1 MAKFAHLVVDTSA
14 FIKNVQLQD
23 FAECCYTV
31 QGVVDEIKNDRQLK
45 RLVVLPYSLIV
56 KEPDA
61 DVLTKIVAV
70 AKKTGDFASLSL
82 VDLKVMALTYQLE
95 KQHVGT
101 EHLIDEPKIAR
112 TICSSGK
119 PQELVGS
126 TLIAGFYNGKQATVK
141 KQLESEPCS
150 GQQKELEDEVP
161 DVDTAVNDN
170 ELEQN
175 FAELSTVEVERFEAL
190 LQQNLEA
197 NKEESSEVENGREQQ
212 NLETD
217 FEKPYEVE
225 IHEEEYSENEDNQED
240 DSNDEDSNDDEG
252 WITPSN
258 IKEVKRD
265 FGLNLLEDNPSPVAC
280 MTTDF
285 AMQNV
290 LKQIGLNIAA
300 LDGRVIKHA
309 RTYILR
315 CYACFKTTPDSTK
328 VFCPKCGN
336 KTLKKVAVSL
346 DENGQQMIHINS
358 RRPLTARH
366 KNRPVSKFDG
376 GKHSTNPILF
386 EDQPL
391 PMQRISAKAKA
402 KTNALGDDYTAGY
415 SPFVM
420 RDVDS
425 RSAVLRGN
433 SNLKQ
438 WMKNYDYDN
447 YRRGYKK

>member
-1 MAKFAHLVVDTSA
+1 MSKFQHLVVDTSA

-23 FAECCYTV
+23 FAEGCYTV
-31 QGVVDEIKNDRQLK
+31 QGVLDEIKNDRQMK
-45 RLVVLPYSLIV
+45 RLVVLPYSLNV
-56 KEPDA
+56 REPDP
-61 DVLTKIVAV
+61 DVLAKVTSV
-70 AKKTGDFASLSL
+70 AKKTGDFATLSL
-82 VDLKVMALTYQLE
+82 VDLKVIALTYQLE
-95 KQHVGT
+95 KEHVGT
-101 EHLIDEPKIAR
+101 DHLRDTPVPAVTIASGQR
-112 TICSSGK
+112 PPEIAGSGK
-119 PQELVGS
+119 VQ
-126 TLIAGFYNGKQATVK
+126 GFYDGKGDRGDRSRTVTETETESVPEVEVAIEDGG
-141 KQLESEPCS
+141 LEE
-150 GQQKELEDEVP
+150 K
-161 DVDTAVNDN
+161 
-170 ELEQN
+170 
-175 FAELSTVEVERFEAL
+175 FAELSSKEAEE
-190 LQQNLEA
+190 LQEA
-197 NKEESSEVENGREQQ
+197 ILKQVQEEPEGEDDESG
-212 NLETD
+212 
-217 FEKPYEVE
+217 
-225 IHEEEYSENEDNQED
+225 EEEEASEEEDSTNEDGEEED
-240 DSNDEDSNDDEG
+240 DDDEG

-265 FGLNLLEDNPSPVAC
+265 FGTDLLEDNPSPVAC
-280 MTTDF
+280 MTTDY

-315 CYACFKTTPDSTK
+315 CYACFKTTSDSSK

-346 DENGQQMIHINS
+346 DENGQQVIHINT

-366 KNRPVSKFDG
+366 KNRPVAKFDG
-376 GKHSTNPILF
+376 GKHSTNPLLF

-391 PMQRISAKAKA
+391 PQQRISAKARA

-425 RSAVLRGN
+425 RSAVLRGK

-438 WMKNYDYDN
+438 WMKNYEYDN
-447 YRRGYKK
+447 HRKGYKK

>member
-1 MAKFAHLVVDTSA
+1 MSKFQHLVVDTSA

-23 FAECCYTV
+23 FAEGCYTV
-31 QGVVDEIKNDRQLK
+31 QGVLDEIKNDRQMK
-45 RLVVLPYSLIV
+45 RLVVLPYSLNV
-56 KEPDA
+56 REPDP
-61 DVLTKIVAV
+61 DVLAKVTSV
-70 AKKTGDFASLSL
+70 AKKTGDFATLSL
-82 VDLKVMALTYQLE
+82 VDLKVIALTYQLE
-95 KQHVGT
+95 KEHVGT
-101 EHLIDEPKIAR
+101 DHLRDTPVPAVTIASGQR
-112 TICSSGK
+112 PPEIAGSGK
-119 PQELVGS
+119 VQ
-126 TLIAGFYNGKQATVK
+126 GFYDGKGDRGDRSRTVTETETESVPEVEVAIEDGG
-141 KQLESEPCS
+141 LEE
-150 GQQKELEDEVP
+150 K
-161 DVDTAVNDN
+161 
-170 ELEQN
+170 
-175 FAELSTVEVERFEAL
+175 FAELSSKEAEE
-190 LQQNLEA
+190 LQETILKQVQ
-197 NKEESSEVENGREQQ
+197 EEPEGEDDESDG
-212 NLETD
+212 
-217 FEKPYEVE
+217 
-225 IHEEEYSENEDNQED
+225 EEEASEEEDSTNEDGEEED
-240 DSNDEDSNDDEG
+240 DDDEG

-265 FGLNLLEDNPSPVAC
+265 FGTDLLEDNPSPVAC
-280 MTTDF
+280 MTTDY

-315 CYACFKTTPDSTK
+315 CYACFKTTSDSSK

-346 DENGQQMIHINS
+346 DENGQQVIHINT

-366 KNRPVSKFDG
+366 KNRPVAKFDG
-376 GKHSTNPILF
+376 GKHSTNPLLF

-391 PMQRISAKAKA
+391 PQQRISAKARA

-425 RSAVLRGN
+425 RSAVLRGK

-438 WMKNYDYDN
+438 WMKNYEYDN
-447 YRRGYKK
+447 HRKGYKK

>member
-1 MAKFAHLVVDTSA
+1 MSKFQHLVVDTSA

-23 FAECCYTV
+23 FAEGCYTV
-31 QGVVDEIKNDRQLK
+31 QGVLDEIKNDRQMK
-45 RLVVLPYSLIV
+45 RLVVLPYSLNV
-56 KEPDA
+56 REPDP
-61 DVLTKIVAV
+61 DVLAKVTSV
-70 AKKTGDFASLSL
+70 AKKTGDFATLSL
-82 VDLKVMALTYQLE
+82 VDLKVIALTYQLE
-95 KQHVGT
+95 KEHVGT
-101 EHLIDEPKIAR
+101 DHLRDTPVPAVTIASGQHPPE
-112 TICSSGK
+112 IAGSGK
-119 PQELVGS
+119 VQ
-126 TLIAGFYNGKQATVK
+126 GFYDGKGDRGDRSRTVTETETEPVPEVEVAIEDGG
-141 KQLESEPCS
+141 LEE
-150 GQQKELEDEVP
+150 K
-161 DVDTAVNDN
+161 
-170 ELEQN
+170 
-175 FAELSTVEVERFEAL
+175 FAELSSKEAEE
-190 LQQNLEA
+190 LQEA
-197 NKEESSEVENGREQQ
+197 ILKQVQEEPEGEDDESGG
-212 NLETD
+212 
-217 FEKPYEVE
+217 
-225 IHEEEYSENEDNQED
+225 EEEASEEEDSTNEDGEEED
-240 DSNDEDSNDDEG
+240 DDDEG

-265 FGLNLLEDNPSPVAC
+265 FGTDLLEDNPSPVAC
-280 MTTDF
+280 MTTDY

-315 CYACFKTTPDSTK
+315 CYACFKTTSDSSK

-346 DENGQQMIHINS
+346 DENGQQVIHINT

-366 KNRPVSKFDG
+366 KNRPVAKFDG
-376 GKHSTNPILF
+376 GKHSTNPLLF

-391 PMQRISAKAKA
+391 PQQRISAKARA

-425 RSAVLRGN
+425 RSAVLRGK

-438 WMKNYDYDN
+438 WMKNYEYDN
-447 YRRGYKK
+447 HRKGYKK

>member
-1 MAKFAHLVVDTSA
+1 MSKFQHLVVDTSA

-23 FAECCYTV
+23 FAEGCYTV
-31 QGVVDEIKNDRQLK
+31 QGVLDEIKNDRQMK
-45 RLVVLPYSLIV
+45 RLVVLPYSLNV
-56 KEPDA
+56 REPDP
-61 DVLTKIVAV
+61 DVLAKVTSV
-70 AKKTGDFASLSL
+70 AKKTGDFATLSL
-82 VDLKVMALTYQLE
+82 VDLKVIALTYQLE
-95 KQHVGT
+95 KEHVGT
-101 EHLIDEPKIAR
+101 DHLRDTPVPAVTIASGQR
-112 TICSSGK
+112 PPEIAGSGK
-119 PQELVGS
+119 VQ
-126 TLIAGFYNGKQATVK
+126 GFYDGKGDRGDRSRTVTETESVPEVEVAIEDGG
-141 KQLESEPCS
+141 LEE
-150 GQQKELEDEVP
+150 K
-161 DVDTAVNDN
+161 
-170 ELEQN
+170 
-175 FAELSTVEVERFEAL
+175 FAELSSKEAEE
-190 LQQNLEA
+190 LQEA
-197 NKEESSEVENGREQQ
+197 ILKQVQEEPEGEDDESGG
-212 NLETD
+212 
-217 FEKPYEVE
+217 
-225 IHEEEYSENEDNQED
+225 EEEEASEEEDSTNEDGEEED
-240 DSNDEDSNDDEG
+240 DDDEG

-265 FGLNLLEDNPSPVAC
+265 FGTDLLEDNPSPVAC
-280 MTTDF
+280 MTTDY

-315 CYACFKTTPDSTK
+315 CYACFKTTSDSSK

-346 DENGQQMIHINS
+346 DENGQQVIHINT

-366 KNRPVSKFDG
+366 KNRPVAKFDG
-376 GKHSTNPILF
+376 GKHSTNPLLF

-391 PMQRISAKAKA
+391 PQQRISAKARA

-425 RSAVLRGN
+425 RSAVLRGK

-438 WMKNYDYDN
+438 WMKNYEYDN
-447 YRRGYKK
+447 HRKGYKK

>member
-1 MAKFAHLVVDTSA
+1 MSKFQHLVVDTSA

-23 FAECCYTV
+23 FAEGCYTV
-31 QGVVDEIKNDRQLK
+31 QGVLDEIKNDRQMK
-45 RLVVLPYSLIV
+45 RLVVLPYSLNV
-56 KEPDA
+56 REPDP
-61 DVLTKIVAV
+61 DVLAKVTSV
-70 AKKTGDFASLSL
+70 AKKTGDFATLSL
-82 VDLKVMALTYQLE
+82 VDLKVIALTYQLE
-95 KQHVGT
+95 KEHVGT
-101 EHLIDEPKIAR
+101 DHLRDTPVPAVTIASGQR
-112 TICSSGK
+112 PPEIAGSGK
-119 PQELVGS
+119 VQ
-126 TLIAGFYNGKQATVK
+126 GFYDGKGDRGDRSRTVTETESVPEVEVAIEDGG
-141 KQLESEPCS
+141 LEE
-150 GQQKELEDEVP
+150 K
-161 DVDTAVNDN
+161 
-170 ELEQN
+170 
-175 FAELSTVEVERFEAL
+175 FAELSSKEAEE
-190 LQQNLEA
+190 LQEA
-197 NKEESSEVENGREQQ
+197 ILKQVQEEPEGEDDESGGEDEAS
-212 NLETD
+212 
-217 FEKPYEVE
+217 
-225 IHEEEYSENEDNQED
+225 EEEDSTNEDGEEED
-240 DSNDEDSNDDEG
+240 DDDEG

-265 FGLNLLEDNPSPVAC
+265 FGTDLLEDNPSPVAC
-280 MTTDF
+280 MTTDY

-315 CYACFKTTPDSTK
+315 CYACFKTTSDSSK

-346 DENGQQMIHINS
+346 DENGQQVIHINT

-366 KNRPVSKFDG
+366 KNRPVAKFDG
-376 GKHSTNPILF
+376 GKHSTNPLLF

-391 PMQRISAKAKA
+391 PQQRISAKARA

-425 RSAVLRGN
+425 RSAVLRGK

-438 WMKNYDYDN
+438 WMKNYEYDN
-447 YRRGYKK
+447 HRKGYKK

>member
-1 MAKFAHLVVDTSA
+1 MSKFAHLVVDTSA

-23 FAECCYTV
+23 FADGCYTV
-31 QGVVDEIKNDRQLK
+31 QGVLDEIKNDRQMK
-45 RLVVLPYSLIV
+45 RLVVLPYSLNV
-56 KEPDA
+56 REPDP
-61 DVLTKIVAV
+61 DVLAKVTNV
-70 AKKTGDFASLSL
+70 AKKTGDFATLSL
-82 VDLKVMALTYQLE
+82 VDLKVIALTYQLE
-95 KQHVGT
+95 KEHVGT
-101 EHLIDEPKIAR
+101 EHLRETPVPAVTIASGQR
-112 TICSSGK
+112 PPEIAGSGK
-119 PQELVGS
+119 VQ
-126 TLIAGFYNGKQATVK
+126 GFYDGRSRAGTET
-141 KQLESEPCS
+141 ESVPE
-150 GQQKELEDEVP
+150 EDGVAQVEVSIEDG
-161 DVDTAVNDN
+161 DVD
-170 ELEQN
+170 LERK
-175 FAELSTVEVERFEAL
+175 FAELSSKEAEELQETILKQVQEPEVEDDESAG
-190 LQQNLEA
+190 EE
-197 NKEESSEVENGREQQ
+197 EESEDDEPVEDG
-212 NLETD
+212 
-217 FEKPYEVE
+217 
-225 IHEEEYSENEDNQED
+225 EEEEED
-240 DSNDEDSNDDEG
+240 DDDG

-265 FGLNLLEDNPSPVAC
+265 FGTDLLEDNPSPVAC
-280 MTTDF
+280 MTTDY

-315 CYACFKTTPDSTK
+315 CYACFKTTSDSSK

-346 DENGQQMIHINS
+346 DENGQQVIHINT

-376 GKHSTNPILF
+376 GKHSTNPLLF

-391 PMQRISAKAKA
+391 PQQRISAKARA

-425 RSAVLRGN
+425 RSAVLRGK

-438 WMKNYDYDN
+438 WMKNYEYDN
-447 YRRGYKK
+447 HRKGYKK

>member
-1 MAKFAHLVVDTSA
+1 MSKFQHLVVDTSA

-23 FAECCYTV
+23 FAEGCYTV
-31 QGVVDEIKNDRQLK
+31 QGVLDEIKNDRQMK
-45 RLVVLPYSLIV
+45 RLVVLPYSLNV
-56 KEPDA
+56 REPDP
-61 DVLTKIVAV
+61 DVLAKVTSV
-70 AKKTGDFASLSL
+70 AKKTGDFATLSL
-82 VDLKVMALTYQLE
+82 VDLKVIALTYQLE
-95 KQHVGT
+95 KEHVGT
-101 EHLIDEPKIAR
+101 DHLRDTPVPAVTIASGQR
-112 TICSSGK
+112 PPEIAGSGK
-119 PQELVGS
+119 VQ
-126 TLIAGFYNGKQATVK
+126 GFYDGKGDRGDRSRTVTETETESVPEVEVAIEDGG
-141 KQLESEPCS
+141 LEE
-150 GQQKELEDEVP
+150 K
-161 DVDTAVNDN
+161 
-170 ELEQN
+170 
-175 FAELSTVEVERFEAL
+175 FAELSSKEAEE
-190 LQQNLEA
+190 LQEA
-197 NKEESSEVENGREQQ
+197 ILKQVQEEPEGEDDESGG
-212 NLETD
+212 
-217 FEKPYEVE
+217 
-225 IHEEEYSENEDNQED
+225 EEEASEEEDSTNEDGEEED
-240 DSNDEDSNDDEG
+240 DDDEG

-265 FGLNLLEDNPSPVAC
+265 FGTDLLEDNPSPVAC
-280 MTTDF
+280 MTTDY

-315 CYACFKTTPDSTK
+315 CYACFKTTSDSSK

-346 DENGQQMIHINS
+346 DENGQQVIHINT

-366 KNRPVSKFDG
+366 KNRPVAKFDG
-376 GKHSTNPILF
+376 GKHSTNPLLF

-391 PMQRISAKAKA
+391 PQQRISAKARA

-425 RSAVLRGN
+425 RSAVLRGK

-438 WMKNYDYDN
+438 WMKNYEYDN
-447 YRRGYKK
+447 HRKGYKK

>member
-1 MAKFAHLVVDTSA
+1 MSKFQHLVVDTSA

-23 FAECCYTV
+23 FAEGCYTV
-31 QGVVDEIKNDRQLK
+31 QGVLDEIKNDRQMK
-45 RLVVLPYSLIV
+45 RLVVLPYSLNV
-56 KEPDA
+56 REPDP
-61 DVLTKIVAV
+61 DVLAKVTSV
-70 AKKTGDFASLSL
+70 AKKTGDFATLSL
-82 VDLKVMALTYQLE
+82 VDLKVIALTYQLE
-95 KQHVGT
+95 KEHVGT
-101 EHLIDEPKIAR
+101 DHLRDTPVPAVTIASGQR
-112 TICSSGK
+112 PPEIAGSGK
-119 PQELVGS
+119 VQ
-126 TLIAGFYNGKQATVK
+126 GFYDGKGDRGDRSRTVTETESVPEVEVAIEDGG
-141 KQLESEPCS
+141 LEE
-150 GQQKELEDEVP
+150 K
-161 DVDTAVNDN
+161 
-170 ELEQN
+170 
-175 FAELSTVEVERFEAL
+175 FAELSSKEAEE
-190 LQQNLEA
+190 LQEA
-197 NKEESSEVENGREQQ
+197 ILKQVQEEPEGEDDESG
-212 NLETD
+212 
-217 FEKPYEVE
+217 
-225 IHEEEYSENEDNQED
+225 EEEEASEEEDSTNEDGEEED
-240 DSNDEDSNDDEG
+240 DDDEG

-265 FGLNLLEDNPSPVAC
+265 FGTDLLEDNPSPVAC
-280 MTTDF
+280 MTTDY

-315 CYACFKTTPDSTK
+315 CYACFKTTSDSSK

-346 DENGQQMIHINS
+346 DENGQQVIHINT

-366 KNRPVSKFDG
+366 KNRPVAKFDG
-376 GKHSTNPILF
+376 GKHSTNPLLF

-391 PMQRISAKAKA
+391 PQQRISAKARA

-425 RSAVLRGN
+425 RSAVLRGK

-438 WMKNYDYDN
+438 WMKNYEYDN
-447 YRRGYKK
+447 HRKGYKK

>member
-1 MAKFAHLVVDTSA
+1 MSKFQHLVVDTSA

-23 FAECCYTV
+23 FAEGCYTV
-31 QGVVDEIKNDRQLK
+31 QGVLDEIKNDRQMK
-45 RLVVLPYSLIV
+45 RLVVLPYSLNV
-56 KEPDA
+56 REPDP
-61 DVLTKIVAV
+61 DVLAKVTSV
-70 AKKTGDFASLSL
+70 AKKTGDFATLSL
-82 VDLKVMALTYQLE
+82 VDLKVIALTYQLE
-95 KQHVGT
+95 KEHVGT
-101 EHLIDEPKIAR
+101 DHLRDTPVPAVTIASGQR
-112 TICSSGK
+112 PPEIAGSGK
-119 PQELVGS
+119 VQ
-126 TLIAGFYNGKQATVK
+126 GFYDGKGDRGDRSRTVTETETESVPEVEVAIEDGG
-141 KQLESEPCS
+141 LEE
-150 GQQKELEDEVP
+150 K
-161 DVDTAVNDN
+161 
-170 ELEQN
+170 
-175 FAELSTVEVERFEAL
+175 FAELSSKEAEE
-190 LQQNLEA
+190 LQEA
-197 NKEESSEVENGREQQ
+197 ILKQVQEEPEGEDDESGGQEEAS
-212 NLETD
+212 
-217 FEKPYEVE
+217 
-225 IHEEEYSENEDNQED
+225 EEEDSTNEDAEEED
-240 DSNDEDSNDDEG
+240 DDDEG

-265 FGLNLLEDNPSPVAC
+265 FGTDLLEDNPSPVAC
-280 MTTDF
+280 MTTDY

-315 CYACFKTTPDSTK
+315 CYACFKTTSDSSK

-346 DENGQQMIHINS
+346 DENGQQVIHINT

-366 KNRPVSKFDG
+366 KNRPVAKFDG
-376 GKHSTNPILF
+376 GKHSTNPLLF

-391 PMQRISAKAKA
+391 PQQRISAKARA

-425 RSAVLRGN
+425 RSAVLRGK

-438 WMKNYDYDN
+438 WMKNYEYDN
-447 YRRGYKK
+447 HRKGYKK

>member
-1 MAKFAHLVVDTSA
+1 MSKFQHLVVDTSA

-23 FAECCYTV
+23 FAEGCYTV
-31 QGVVDEIKNDRQLK
+31 QGVLDEIKNDRQMK
-45 RLVVLPYSLIV
+45 RLVVLPYSLNV
-56 KEPDA
+56 REPDP
-61 DVLTKIVAV
+61 DVLAKVTSV
-70 AKKTGDFASLSL
+70 AKKTGDFATLSL
-82 VDLKVMALTYQLE
+82 VDLKVIALTYQLE
-95 KQHVGT
+95 KEHVGT
-101 EHLIDEPKIAR
+101 DHLRDTPVPAVTIASGQR
-112 TICSSGK
+112 PPEIAGSGK
-119 PQELVGS
+119 VQ
-126 TLIAGFYNGKQATVK
+126 GFYDGKGDRGDRSRTVTETESVPEVEVAIEDGG
-141 KQLESEPCS
+141 LEE
-150 GQQKELEDEVP
+150 K
-161 DVDTAVNDN
+161 
-170 ELEQN
+170 
-175 FAELSTVEVERFEAL
+175 FAELSSKEAEELQEAILKQVQEEPEGEDDESGGEVEA
-190 LQQNLEA
+190 
-197 NKEESSEVENGREQQ
+197 S
-212 NLETD
+212 
-217 FEKPYEVE
+217 
-225 IHEEEYSENEDNQED
+225 EEEDSMNEDGEEED
-240 DSNDEDSNDDEG
+240 DDDEG

-265 FGLNLLEDNPSPVAC
+265 FGTDLLEDNPSPVAC
-280 MTTDF
+280 MTTDY

-315 CYACFKTTPDSTK
+315 CYACFKTTSDSSK

-346 DENGQQMIHINS
+346 DENGQQVIHINT

-366 KNRPVSKFDG
+366 KNRPVAKFDG
-376 GKHSTNPILF
+376 GKHSTNPLLF

-391 PMQRISAKAKA
+391 PQQRISAKARA

-425 RSAVLRGN
+425 RSAVLRGK

-438 WMKNYDYDN
+438 WMKNYEYDN
-447 YRRGYKK
+447 HRKGYKK

>member
-1 MAKFAHLVVDTSA
+1 MSKFQHLVVDTSA

-23 FAECCYTV
+23 FAEGCYTV
-31 QGVVDEIKNDRQLK
+31 QGVLDEIKNDRQMK
-45 RLVVLPYSLIV
+45 RLVVLPYSLNV
-56 KEPDA
+56 REPDP
-61 DVLTKIVAV
+61 DVLAKVTSV
-70 AKKTGDFASLSL
+70 AKKTGDFATLSL
-82 VDLKVMALTYQLE
+82 VDLKVIALTYQLE
-95 KQHVGT
+95 KEHVGT
-101 EHLIDEPKIAR
+101 DHLRDTPVPAVTIASGQR
-112 TICSSGK
+112 PPEIAGSGK
-119 PQELVGS
+119 VQ
-126 TLIAGFYNGKQATVK
+126 GFYDGKGDRGDRSRTVTETETESVPEVEVAIEDGG
-141 KQLESEPCS
+141 LEE
-150 GQQKELEDEVP
+150 K
-161 DVDTAVNDN
+161 
-170 ELEQN
+170 
-175 FAELSTVEVERFEAL
+175 FAELSSKEAEE
-190 LQQNLEA
+190 LQEA
-197 NKEESSEVENGREQQ
+197 ILKQVQEEPEGEDDESGG
-212 NLETD
+212 
-217 FEKPYEVE
+217 
-225 IHEEEYSENEDNQED
+225 EEEASEEEDSTNEDGEEED
-240 DSNDEDSNDDEG
+240 DDDDEG

-265 FGLNLLEDNPSPVAC
+265 FGTDLLEDNPSPVAC
-280 MTTDF
+280 MTTDY

-315 CYACFKTTPDSTK
+315 CYACFKTTSDSSK

-346 DENGQQMIHINS
+346 DENGQQVIHINT

-366 KNRPVSKFDG
+366 KNRPVAKFDG
-376 GKHSTNPILF
+376 GKHSTNPLLF

-391 PMQRISAKAKA
+391 PQQRISAKARA

-425 RSAVLRGN
+425 RSAVLRGK

-438 WMKNYDYDN
+438 WMKNYEYDN
-447 YRRGYKK
+447 HRKGYKK

>member
-1 MAKFAHLVVDTSA
+1 MSKFQHLVVDTSA

-23 FAECCYTV
+23 FAEGCYTV
-31 QGVVDEIKNDRQLK
+31 QGVLDEIKNDRQMK
-45 RLVVLPYSLIV
+45 RLVVLPYSLNV
-56 KEPDA
+56 REPDP
-61 DVLTKIVAV
+61 DVLAKVTSV
-70 AKKTGDFASLSL
+70 AKKTGDFATLSL
-82 VDLKVMALTYQLE
+82 VDLKVIALTYQLE
-95 KQHVGT
+95 KEHVGT
-101 EHLIDEPKIAR
+101 DHLRDTPVPAVTIASGQR
-112 TICSSGK
+112 PPEIAGSGK
-119 PQELVGS
+119 VQ
-126 TLIAGFYNGKQATVK
+126 GFYDGKGDRGDRSRTVTETESVPEVEVAIEDGG
-141 KQLESEPCS
+141 LEE
-150 GQQKELEDEVP
+150 K
-161 DVDTAVNDN
+161 
-170 ELEQN
+170 
-175 FAELSTVEVERFEAL
+175 FAELSSKEAEE
-190 LQQNLEA
+190 LQEA
-197 NKEESSEVENGREQQ
+197 ILKQVQEEPEGEDDESGG
-212 NLETD
+212 
-217 FEKPYEVE
+217 
-225 IHEEEYSENEDNQED
+225 EEEASEEEDSTNEDGEEED
-240 DSNDEDSNDDEG
+240 DDDEG

-265 FGLNLLEDNPSPVAC
+265 FGTDLLEDNPSPVAC
-280 MTTDF
+280 MTTDY

-315 CYACFKTTPDSTK
+315 CYACFKTTSDSSK

-346 DENGQQMIHINS
+346 DENGQQVIHINT

-366 KNRPVSKFDG
+366 KNRPVAKFDG
-376 GKHSTNPILF
+376 GKHSTNPLLF

-391 PMQRISAKAKA
+391 PQQRISAKARA

-425 RSAVLRGN
+425 RSAVLRGK

-438 WMKNYDYDN
+438 WMKNYEYDN
-447 YRRGYKK
+447 HRKGYKK

>member
-1 MAKFAHLVVDTSA
+1 MSKFQHLVVDTSA

-23 FAECCYTV
+23 FAEGCYTV
-31 QGVVDEIKNDRQLK
+31 QGVLDEIKNDRQMK
-45 RLVVLPYSLIV
+45 RLVVLPYSLNV
-56 KEPDA
+56 REPDP
-61 DVLTKIVAV
+61 DVLAKVTSV
-70 AKKTGDFASLSL
+70 AKKTGDFATLSL
-82 VDLKVMALTYQLE
+82 VDLKVIALTYQLE
-95 KQHVGT
+95 KEHVGT
-101 EHLIDEPKIAR
+101 DHLRDTPVPAVTIASGQR
-112 TICSSGK
+112 PPEIAGSGK
-119 PQELVGS
+119 VQ
-126 TLIAGFYNGKQATVK
+126 GFYDGKGDRGDRSRTVTETESVPEVEVAIEDGG
-141 KQLESEPCS
+141 LEE
-150 GQQKELEDEVP
+150 K
-161 DVDTAVNDN
+161 
-170 ELEQN
+170 
-175 FAELSTVEVERFEAL
+175 FAELSSKEAEE
-190 LQQNLEA
+190 LQEA
-197 NKEESSEVENGREQQ
+197 ILKQVQEEPEGEDDGSGG
-212 NLETD
+212 
-217 FEKPYEVE
+217 
-225 IHEEEYSENEDNQED
+225 EEEASEEEDSTNEDGEEED
-240 DSNDEDSNDDEG
+240 DDDEG

-265 FGLNLLEDNPSPVAC
+265 FGTDLLEDNPSPVAC
-280 MTTDF
+280 MTTDY

-315 CYACFKTTPDSTK
+315 CYACFKTTSDSSK

-346 DENGQQMIHINS
+346 DENGQQVIHINT

-366 KNRPVSKFDG
+366 KNRPVAKFDG
-376 GKHSTNPILF
+376 GKHSTNPLLF

-391 PMQRISAKAKA
+391 PQQRISAKARA

-425 RSAVLRGN
+425 RSAVLRGK

-438 WMKNYDYDN
+438 WMKNYEYDN
-447 YRRGYKK
+447 HRKGYKK

>member
-1 MAKFAHLVVDTSA
+1 MSKFQHLVVDTSA

-23 FAECCYTV
+23 FAEGCYTV
-31 QGVVDEIKNDRQLK
+31 QGVLDEIKNDRQMK
-45 RLVVLPYSLIV
+45 RLVVLPYSLNV
-56 KEPDA
+56 REPDP
-61 DVLTKIVAV
+61 DVLAKVTSV
-70 AKKTGDFASLSL
+70 AKKTGDFATLSL
-82 VDLKVMALTYQLE
+82 VDLKVIALTYQLE
-95 KQHVGT
+95 KEHVGT
-101 EHLIDEPKIAR
+101 DHLRDTPVPAVTIASGQR
-112 TICSSGK
+112 PPEIAGSGK
-119 PQELVGS
+119 VQ
-126 TLIAGFYNGKQATVK
+126 GFYDGKGDRGDRSRAMTETESVPEVEVAIEDGG
-141 KQLESEPCS
+141 LEE
-150 GQQKELEDEVP
+150 K
-161 DVDTAVNDN
+161 
-170 ELEQN
+170 
-175 FAELSTVEVERFEAL
+175 FAELSSKEAEE
-190 LQQNLEA
+190 LQEA
-197 NKEESSEVENGREQQ
+197 ILKQVQEEPEGEDDESGG
-212 NLETD
+212 
-217 FEKPYEVE
+217 
-225 IHEEEYSENEDNQED
+225 EEEASEEEDSTNEDGEEED
-240 DSNDEDSNDDEG
+240 DDDEG

-265 FGLNLLEDNPSPVAC
+265 FGTDLLEDNPSPVAC
-280 MTTDF
+280 MTTDY

-315 CYACFKTTPDSTK
+315 CYACFKTTSDSSK

-346 DENGQQMIHINS
+346 DENGQQVIHINT

-366 KNRPVSKFDG
+366 KNRPVAKFDG
-376 GKHSTNPILF
+376 GKHSTNPLLF

-391 PMQRISAKAKA
+391 PQQRISAKARA

-425 RSAVLRGN
+425 RSAVLRGK

-438 WMKNYDYDN
+438 WMKNYEYDN
-447 YRRGYKK
+447 HRKGYKK

>member
-1 MAKFAHLVVDTSA
+1 MSKFQHLVVDTSA

-23 FAECCYTV
+23 FAEGCYTV
-31 QGVVDEIKNDRQLK
+31 QGVLDEIKNDRQMK
-45 RLVVLPYSLIV
+45 RLVVLPYSLNV
-56 KEPDA
+56 REPDP
-61 DVLTKIVAV
+61 DVLAKVTSV
-70 AKKTGDFASLSL
+70 AKKTGDFATLSL
-82 VDLKVMALTYQLE
+82 VDLKVIALTYQLE
-95 KQHVGT
+95 KEHVGT
-101 EHLIDEPKIAR
+101 DHLRDTPVPAVTIASGQR
-112 TICSSGK
+112 PPEIAGSGK
-119 PQELVGS
+119 VQ
-126 TLIAGFYNGKQATVK
+126 GFYDGKGDRGDRSRTVTETETESVPEVEVAIEDGG
-141 KQLESEPCS
+141 LEE
-150 GQQKELEDEVP
+150 K
-161 DVDTAVNDN
+161 
-170 ELEQN
+170 
-175 FAELSTVEVERFEAL
+175 FAELSSKEAEE
-190 LQQNLEA
+190 LQEA
-197 NKEESSEVENGREQQ
+197 ILKQVQEEPEGEDDESGG
-212 NLETD
+212 
-217 FEKPYEVE
+217 
-225 IHEEEYSENEDNQED
+225 EEEASEEEDSTNEDAEEED
-240 DSNDEDSNDDEG
+240 DDDEG

-265 FGLNLLEDNPSPVAC
+265 FGTDLLEDNPSPVAC
-280 MTTDF
+280 MTTDY

-315 CYACFKTTPDSTK
+315 CYACFKTTSDSSK

-346 DENGQQMIHINS
+346 DENGQQVIHINT

-366 KNRPVSKFDG
+366 KNRPVAKFDG
-376 GKHSTNPILF
+376 GKHSTNPLLF

-391 PMQRISAKAKA
+391 PQQRISAKARA

-425 RSAVLRGN
+425 RSAVLRGK

-438 WMKNYDYDN
+438 WMKNYEYDN
-447 YRRGYKK
+447 HRKGYKK